1 MKSALKFNIYIPD
14 RVRTLILN
22 KIDES
27 DEKWLKDFVF
37 SITGSYKLAINT
49 EIKINP
55 SFRNAFKIHTCFN
68 TLDLPLDEINSM
80 SDDNFLDALNI
91 VIEKPESYNTA

>member
-22 KIDES
+22 KIDKS

-37 SITGSYKLAINT
+37 SITGSYELSINT
-49 EIKINP
+49 KITINP
-55 SFRNAFKIHTCFN
+55 SFKNAFEIHTCFN
-68 TLDLPLDEINSM
+68 TLDLPLDEINSI

-91 VIEKPESYNTA
+91 VINNYQSYNIA